1 MGTSVR
7 VSEVPPCKIVRDSLL
22 SLPSMDYSKEAKK
35 LWARLGIDPNQVNEG
50 KGYNLVD
57 PIFKSPEGGCIYV
70 GGERAARDLDL
81 LREKKITT
89 VVNCTDDIR
98 FDLL

>member
-1 MGTSVR
+1 M
-7 VSEVPPCKIVRDSLL
+7 
-22 SLPSMDYSKEAKK
+22 A
-35 LWARLGIDPNQVNEG
+35 GIDPEQVNEG

-57 PIFKSPEGGCIYV
+57 PIFRSAEGGCIYV

-98 FDLL
+98 YLLLLPLLLLV